1 LSGPALRTLLR
12 SISISA
18 AVAVLT
24 TVAILLVAYLVA
36 PVAGLRVEG
45 ARMFPETEAWNAV
58 PEHASLLTLNAEML
72 ERRVES
78 NPWVEGAK
86 VSKNWE
92 SGIVTVQVEERRA
105 VLDGEVKGR
114 RVILTADGRELPG
127 LGGADLRKVELDE
140 DQLGE
145 IVEFGRV
152 LKRNG
157 VTLDSVYEV
166 GPGGIEVT
174 VKGRRVIFS
183 GSVGDGQVRALEDV
197 MRRHP
202 EAPIFDLR
210 SAERVVVGGP
220 SNGGAG
226 GGPQG

>member
-1 LSGPALRTLLR
+1 MSGSDLITFLR

-24 TVAILLVAYLVA
+24 TVTILLVAYLTA
-36 PVAGLRVEG
+36 PVAGIQVEG

-72 ERRVES
+72 ERKVES
-78 NPWVEGAK
+78 NPWVEGAE

-105 VLDGEVKGR
+105 VLDGEVDGR
-114 RVILTADGRELPG
+114 RVILTADGTELPG
-127 LGGADLRKVELDE
+127 LGGADLGRVELDE

-145 IVEFGRV
+145 IVEFGR
-152 LKRNG
+152 LLETNG
-157 VTLDSVYEV
+157 VALDSVDEV

-174 VKGRRVIFS
+174 VEGRRVVFS
-183 GSVGDGQVRALEDV
+183 GSVGEGQVRALKDI

-210 SAERVVVGGP
+210 SAHRVVVGGP
-220 SNGGAG
+220 SNGGADG
-226 GGPQG
+226 EPEG

>member
-72 ERRVES
+72 EQRVES
-78 NPWVEGAK
+78 NPWVEGAE

-105 VLDGEVKGR
+105 VLDGEVNGR

-157 VTLDSVYEV
+157 ATLDSVDEV

-183 GSVGDGQVRALEDV
+183 GSVGDGQVRALQDV

-220 SNGGAG
+220 SNGGAD